1 MFNFQMFSVWD
12 CFLKSWYLL
21 TKTEE
26 WFNLINVIVTP
37 AANSEVCW
45 KKWPSYKWLF
55 FPLSLKWLV
64 WNCFINAKHAQGRA
78 NFDSFFKKKLLAVYW
93 YYSWMVVR
101 NSSELAACLNV
112 NAKLQLRIT
121 LWNHP
126 HVDVHSAFLIWRQFC
141 FMAEHLGFNLSKT
154 N

>member
-1 MFNFQMFSVWD
+1 MRLFFEKLIFTDKNRRMIQLNKRYCYASSQQWSL
-12 CFLKSWYLL
+12 LKEM
-21 TKTEE
+21 TK
-26 WFNLINVIVTP
+26 LQVT
-37 AANSEVCW
+37 
-45 KKWPSYKWLF
+45 F
-55 FPLSLKWLV
+55 FPLFL
-64 WNCFINAKHAQGRA
+64 WNDWFEIVLSMLNTHRGELTLTV
-78 NFDSFFKKKLLAVYW
+78 FKKTNKLLAVYW